1 MVEALSSGLPAEFNI
16 TDARTHE
23 FKQLSTGPWVENALV
38 LFDQVC
44 FDYRT
49 MDLVDAN
56 GG

>member
-1 MVEALSSGLPAEFNI
+1 MVESLSSGLPAEFSI

-23 FKQLSTGPWVENALV
+23 FKQLPTSPWVENTLV
-38 LFDQVC
+38 LFDQAY